1 MIIGVTG
8 PSGAGKST
16 FSSFL
21 KEKGFYVLDAD
32 KIVHMLYEQNYEL
45 LCEVKK
51 NFPTVFHDEKL
62 NRQKLSKI
70 VFSNFDRL
78 KKLTFIVEPFVLK
91 FFKKELEKNGD
102 KDVVID
108 AVRLFESGLFKF
120 CNKTVAVISDEKLRI
135 NRIIKR
141 DNILKEMAKKRIYS
155 QPDDIYYIKKANFIV
170 KNVLDLKILKKRLE
184 EILEEILYFWC
195 K

>member
-1 MIIGVTG
+1 M
-8 PSGAGKST
+8 
-16 FSSFL
+16 
-21 KEKGFYVLDAD
+21 
-32 KIVHMLYEQNYEL
+32 
-45 LCEVKK
+45 
-51 NFPTVFHDEKL
+51 
-62 NRQKLSKI
+62 
-70 VFSNFDRL
+70 
-78 KKLTFIVEPFVLK
+78 LK
-91 FFKKELEKNGD
+91 FFKKEIEKNGD

-141 DNILKEMAKKRIYS
+141 DKILKEMAKKRIYS

-184 EILEEILYFWC
+184 EILEEILYF
-195 K
+195 

>member
-141 DNILKEMAKKRIYS
+141 DSILKEMAKKRIYS

-184 EILEEILYFWC
+184 EILEEILYF
-195 K
+195 

>member
-45 LCEVKK
+45 LCEIKK

-184 EILEEILYFWC
+184 EILEEILYF
-195 K
+195 

>member
-141 DNILKEMAKKRIYS
+141 DKILKEMAKKRIYS

-170 KNVLDLKILKKRLE
+170 KNVLDLKILRKKLE
-184 EILEEILYFWC
+184 EILEEILDF
-195 K
+195 

>member
-184 EILEEILYFWC
+184 EILEEILYF
-195 K
+195 